1 MELTDDEHRANA
13 VGLLAPGQRRRLESE
28 ERRFWFLALGS
39 AALVPLVLWVAPLPL
54 AARVPLGALCLAL
67 IVLFGL
73 LARESHRACTAPF
86 PLVFQVAGPLTIQ
99 ESSGSHRAVF
109 LGGKTFF
116 IVADRAERLEA
127 GQSYAFYFVLQPHLL
142 LGWRRLE

>member
-28 ERRFWFLALGS
+28 ERRFWSLALGS
-39 AALVPLVLWVAPLPL
+39 AVLVSLILGIAPLSL
-54 AARVPLGALCLAL
+54 VVRVPLGGVGLLLA
-67 IVLFGL
+67 VLFGL
-73 LARESHRACTAPF
+73 LARESRRACAAPF
-86 PLVFQVAGPLTIQ
+86 PSVFRVAGPLTIQ

-109 LGGKTFF
+109 VGGKTFF
-116 IVADRAERLEA
+116 VVADRAERLEA
-127 GQSYAFYFVLQPHLL
+127 GQSYEFYFVFRPHLL